1 MGEASRGPAAWF
13 ARGWNVYRANV
24 ATLVGSSVVLASI
37 GVLLRLSRGTEN
49 IGLSC
54 LSGLAAVI
62 FLPVIWI
69 GWYALCLKAVRGQ
82 AAGIADLVPAFR
94 RFGDVWL
101 TGLALFVIVIV
112 GLILLVIP
120 GVVFA
125 VKYGLAVFVV
135 LDLDRTPG
143 DALRTS
149 GEITEGHKRDLFVT
163 YFVLFLAN
171 SLCSLRPPFVR
182 PDWPLSWNSRIRPG
196 LSPSSLLVPGLIL
209 YVLYAVLVLPWTG
222 ATVAA
227 AYDSLIGS
235 GHSADAGAP
244 SSPASSV

>member
-1 MGEASRGPAAWF
+1 VDDVSQKPSAWF
-13 ARGWNVYRANV
+13 WRGWTVYRHRTAS
-24 ATLVGSSVVLASI
+24 LIPSSVALALI
-37 GVLLRLSRGTEN
+37 GIALRVPGRSGAIGRSCLTGAAALVLL
-49 IGLSC
+49 
-54 LSGLAAVI
+54 
-62 FLPVIWI
+62 PVLWI
-69 GWYALCLKAVRGQ
+69 GWYNQCLKAVRGQ
-82 AAGIADLVPAFR
+82 STGFSDLFSGFP

-101 TGLALFVIVIV
+101 TGL
-112 GLILLVIP
+112 GLLVIVVGGLIALVVP
-120 GVVFA
+120 GVIFA

-196 LSPSSLLVPGLIL
+196 FSLSSLLVPGLIL

-235 GHSADAGAP
+235 GHSADGGAP
-244 SSPASSV
+244 SSLASSV